1 MICREERCGDDTE
14 KKWIGKERKGE
25 ELLEW
30 YEGKDRLGVLDGW
43 TRLKYGKNVSG
54 ENCEKMC
61 CGPKCYVT
69 NEVNGCEM

>member
-30 YEGKDRLGVLDGW
+30 YEGKDRLGVLDGH
-43 TRLKYGKNVSG
+43 V
-54 ENCEKMC
+54 
-61 CGPKCYVT
+61 
-69 NEVNGCEM
+69 